1 MTKKIYIAEVI
12 ADTRERELIAHRMDE
27 LIQLVETY
35 GGFEIVKRVQ
45 QRIKPDYKSYIW
57 SGKLEEIRLEMK
69 ECGAELLI
77 FGNILKPR
85 QLYYVNEYFREDKL
99 EARDRVDL
107 ILNIFSR
114 HATST
119 EAKLQIELAAIK
131 HMGPRI
137 FGMWDELSNQG
148 AGIWTSG
155 IWETNTEIMRRHLAK
170 RREHIKKDLE
180 QYEQVRQNHRLSRQK
195 RWLPTY
201 GLVGYTN
208 AGKSSLMNSLTN
220 KGVLVQDKLFATLG
234 TDVGEVYFPS
244 MKGKGTHVLIND
256 TIGFIRDLPPSL
268 IDAFRSTLEDSVE
281 ANVLMHVVDCT
292 DPLRQDKVQVVDS
305 ILDDIWA
312 DQERRYVMNKVDKI
326 SEQNSD
332 DDICTDAPIVRPDQ
346 ADILE
351 DNNIYDTQEAEK
363 TNSQPYI
370 DAHTSRTSYIHIKG
384 DTRDI
389 AEQWLLEWSKTR
401 WYETPDIYRVS
412 AHSWEGMR
420 DLKQAIGGPNAW
432 VE

>member
-1 MTKKIYIAEVI
+1 MRKIYIAEVI

-35 GGFEIVKRVQ
+35 GGFEVVKRIQ

-57 SGKLEEIRLEMK
+57 SGKLEEIREEMV
-69 ECGAELLI
+69 ECWANLLI

-131 HMGPRI
+131 HMWPRI

-155 IWETNTEIMRRHLAK
+155 IWETNTEIMRRHLKK

-180 QYEQVRQNHRLSRQK
+180 QYEQVRKNHRLSRQK

-208 AGKSSLMNSLTN
+208 AGKSSIMNSLTN
-220 KGVLVQDKLFATLG
+220 KWVLVQNKLFATLG
-234 TDVGEVYFPS
+234 TDVWEVYFPS

-256 TIGFIRDLPPSL
+256 TIWFIRDLPPSL
-268 IDAFRSTLEDSVE
+268 IDAFRSTLEDSIE
-281 ANVLMHVVDCT
+281 ANVLLHV
-292 DPLRQDKVQVVDS
+292 
-305 ILDDIWA
+305 LDDIWA
-312 DQERRYVMNKVDKI
+312 DQERRYVMNKVDIYVEGNAKI
-326 SEQNSD
+326 NVPEVS
-332 DDICTDAPIVRPDQ
+332 TDESIWWTSGTGQLSAV
-346 ADILE
+346 
-351 DNNIYDTQEAEK
+351 AEK
-363 TNSQPYI
+363 TIDIDVADLGKEETNSTLHKRGELVPTTKKAAEERLLTYI
-370 DAHTSRTSYIHIKG
+370 W
-384 DTRDI
+384 
-389 AEQWLLEWSKTR
+389 EQWYQDSS
-401 WYETPDIYRVS
+401 IFRVS
-412 AHSWEGMR
+412 AVTGEGIK